1 MNQTEADALVAQSSW
16 KVDQI
21 ASNFYGKDPGLW
33 SSDPAVQADVAAFL
47 GWVDA
52 PLRTNEQ
59 VPAILEF
66 AAEIKAA
73 GFTDAVVLGMGG
85 SSLSSLMFAQAFPN
99 LGGLRL
105 LVLDST
111 NPADVAR
118 IRNAVP
124 LATTLIVVASKSGS
138 TIEPLA
144 FEEFFYAELQ
154 GELGDEAAKHIVA
167 ITDPGS
173 QMEQRAKQRGYR
185 RIFLGEPEVGGRFSV
200 FTVFGMVPAA
210 LAGLPIGSMLGEVCQ
225 LILNRDTHG
234 ISAGIFLGELAK
246 VGVDKITFANPPEFD
261 GIALWAE
268 QLIAES
274 TGKQG
279 VGTLPLATEPL
290 ANPDCY
296 GSDRLFFVVGSSKD
310 FNPPIPSKDQA
321 PRLTSI
327 IDSPE
332 YFAKVLYWLEVAT
345 ATCGAV
351 LGVNPFD
358 QPNVQAAKDI
368 ARAELQKIQS
378 ASGLPELEFEVSS
391 QDLRLNGCDGSTVGS
406 AIANFINHA
415 PAGSQVAF
423 LAFLPETTETT
434 AVIQELRAAITARL
448 TLATSF
454 GYGPR
459 YLHSTGQYHK
469 GGPNNGFYIV
479 LTSEDA
485 ADIKIPGMN
494 ATFGQLKMAQA
505 LGDIGA
511 LEANGRRVIH
521 VHLATSQVP
530 EALHQLAAE
539 THIAVAP

>member
-21 ASNFYGKDPGLW
+21 ASNLYGKDPGLW

-105 LVLDST
+105 HVLDST

-173 QMEQRAKQRGYR
+173 QMEQRAEQRGYR
-185 RIFLGEPEVGGRFSV
+185 RVFLGEPEVGGRFSV

-296 GSDRLFFVVGSSKD
+296 GSDRLFFVVGSSED
-310 FNPPIPSKDQA
+310 FNPPIPSQDQV
-321 PRLTSI
+321 PRLTAT

-368 ARAELQKIQS
+368 ARIELQKIQS
-378 ASGLPELEFEVSS
+378 AGGLPELHFEVSS
-391 QDLRLNGCDGSTVGS
+391 QALRLNGSDGVTVGS
-406 AIANFINHA
+406 AVANFINQA

-423 LAFLPETTETT
+423 LAFLPETNETT